1 MKAQERFNVRSAPWI
16 KLGRPPIA
24 SGVAE
29 GVVVALEGRDA
40 ETNNP
45 RVLHVSMTPIEAL
58 DFAVRP
64 IRASLKT
71 QGADRAPDLNDT
83 GRLLLQ
89 SQQAFLETILASTGT
104 GDDVGQRMIRK
115 ELDRITEALATG
127 LFLIE

>member
-40 ETNNP
+40 ETNSP
-45 RVLHVSMTPIEAL
+45 RVLHVSMTPTEAL
-58 DFAVRP
+58 DFAVRLV
-64 IRASLKT
+64 RASFKT
-71 QGADRAPDLNDT
+71 QGTARAPDLDDT

-89 SQQAFLETILASTGT
+89 SQQAFLETMVASTG
-104 GDDVGQRMIRK
+104 DDIGQRMIRK
-115 ELDRITEALATG
+115 ELDRIAEALATG
-127 LFLIE
+127 RFLID